1 MENVNKNTELNSTD
15 KKLIIFDVAES
26 LMEVMKV
33 NILND
38 NNKIKVESVLPYRK
52 RTQEELDKIKETW
65 DKLPKCKNFH

>member
-1 MENVNKNTELNSTD
+1 
-15 KKLIIFDVAES
+15 
-26 LMEVMKV
+26 MKV